1 MNNGQEC
8 EKKTRPDSNGFLPG
22 SPEMRPF
29 ALSGCI
35 TEAIHNRLACVQT
48 VNDDNFSTNRM
59 AVGNSPGLLI

>member
-8 EKKTRPDSNGFLPG
+8 EKKTRPDSNGFLPC

-48 VNDDNFSTNRM
+48 SKDDNFATNWL
-59 AVGNSPGLLI
+59 AAGNSQGLLI